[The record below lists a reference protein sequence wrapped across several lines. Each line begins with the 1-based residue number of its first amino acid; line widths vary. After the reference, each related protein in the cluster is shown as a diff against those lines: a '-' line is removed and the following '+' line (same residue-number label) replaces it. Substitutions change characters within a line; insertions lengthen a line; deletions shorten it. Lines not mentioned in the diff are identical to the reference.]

1 MSYVYDERKSDE
13 RKSRGVMFSSS
24 VQNWKTENRKEKF
37 WAKIVRNYLLKFNS
51 KLQTINLDVVL
62 SRIEPIFKFFL
73 VSLIFSYDRTCE
85 GDNPCGLL
93 PLDG

>member
-1 MSYVYDERKSDE
+1 M
-13 RKSRGVMFSSS
+13 
-24 VQNWKTENRKEKF
+24 
-37 WAKIVRNYLLKFNS
+37 RNYLLKFNT

-62 SRIEPIFKFFL
+62 SRIEPIFNFFL
-73 VSLIFSYDRTCE
+73 VLLIFSYDRTCE

>member
-1 MSYVYDERKSDE
+1 M
-13 RKSRGVMFSSS
+13 
-24 VQNWKTENRKEKF
+24 
-37 WAKIVRNYLLKFNS
+37 RNYLLKFNT

-73 VSLIFSYDRTCE
+73 VLLIFSCDRTCE
-85 GDNPCGLL
+85 GDNPSGLL